1 MNLFMENLTEEIIGL
16 LIITAS
22 SAQRWRQRRRPLG
35 PSNPVKAAALVSESV
50 RGVTVNISGVVPAL
64 STVEQAS
71 YQMVIL
77 AKQPARAFWV

>member
-1 MNLFMENLTEEIIGL
+1 M
-16 LIITAS
+16 
-22 SAQRWRQRRRPLG
+22 G

-50 RGVTVNISGVVPAL
+50 QGVTVNISGVIPAL
-64 STVEQAS
+64 SIVDQAS